1 MFIYIWYEYENYIL
15 FVFINIRI
23 IFIKVFFSIIFKE
36 VGIFIKIVIMVGKI
50 NGGVV

>member
-1 MFIYIWYEYENYIL
+1 MNMKIIFYL
-15 FVFINIRI
+15 FLLIVFIVFI
-23 IFIKVFFSIIFKE
+23 IVFIKVFFSIIFKE

>member
-1 MFIYIWYEYENYIL
+1 MNMKIIFYL
-15 FVFINIRI
+15 FLLIRI
-23 IFIKVFFSIIFKE
+23 IFIKVFISIIFKE

>member
-1 MFIYIWYEYENYIL
+1 MNMKTIFYL
-15 FVFINIRI
+15 FLLIRT